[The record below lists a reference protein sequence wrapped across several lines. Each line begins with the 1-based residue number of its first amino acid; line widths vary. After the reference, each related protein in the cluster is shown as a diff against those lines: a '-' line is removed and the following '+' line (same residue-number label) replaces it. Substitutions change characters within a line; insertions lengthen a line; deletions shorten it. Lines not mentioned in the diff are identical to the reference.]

1 LHAQKRYN
9 EDWPLSADSRVGPAI
24 LLNNVGK
31 GKVLTIAAS
40 PDWATASDHH
50 IVEARKLLA
59 NAVHL
64 LHPSPRVRITAPSTV
79 ETVVTD
85 DPASRTLRIH
95 LLGYN
100 APPQTTPAKERPYVL
115 PSLIEDA
122 PIYRV
127 GLTFGQPVKR
137 CTSFNKSTILKR
149 RGAVVEAQVN
159 DIHEIIELRY

>member
-1 LHAQKRYN
+1 
-9 EDWPLSADSRVGPAI
+9 VGPAI
-24 LLNNVGK
+24 LLNTVGK
-31 GKVLTIAAS
+31 GKVLTFAAS

-64 LHPSPRVRITAPSTV
+64 LNPSPRVRITAPATV
-79 ETVVTD
+79 EAIVTD
-85 DPASRTLRIH
+85 DPATRTLRIH

-115 PSLIEDA
+115 PGLIEDA

-127 GLTFGQPVKR
+127 TMALNGPVKR
-137 CTSFNKSTILKR
+137 CTAFNKATVLKR
-149 RGAVVEAQVN
+149 RGAHVTAVVE
-159 DIHEIIELRY
+159 DIHEVIELCY